1 MSGCPVILSVAEA
14 IPGPPVSSTDA
25 LTVTDC
31 VALTQP
37 AGTMTEGILGPC
49 SAQAPFTHASA
60 TPQMLAQAYSHCF
73 LLLQKAPASCP
84 PSGRAMQSLSVA
96 QVPTDGFPL

>member
-1 MSGCPVILSVAEA
+1 MSGFPVILRIAEA
-14 IPGPPVSSTDA
+14 IPGPPVSSTEA
-25 LTVTDC
+25 VTITDC
-31 VALTQP
+31 AGVTQVCGAL
-37 AGTMTEGILGPC
+37 TEGILGPC